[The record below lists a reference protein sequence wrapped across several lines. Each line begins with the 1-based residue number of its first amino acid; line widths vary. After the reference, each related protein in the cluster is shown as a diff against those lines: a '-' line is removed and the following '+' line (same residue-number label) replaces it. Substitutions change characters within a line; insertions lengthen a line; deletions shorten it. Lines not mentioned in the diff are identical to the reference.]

1 MPERNQIKILHSD
14 DVRGQCHSL
23 KCKHLALCLHSGDLL
38 VCLLCSLGTA
48 VCLWAPR
55 SGSSGKCLPAN
66 AGNVRDGGLIPGS
79 GRSPGEEH
87 GNFLQYSCLVNPTDK
102 GPWWATV
109 LRVWHRVWHNW
120 SNLSHT
126 HAWPVV
132 LPVLYNRLLWLLCI
146 VKPILIMNNWKSRE
160 FKSICHTARWQTKK
174 KKLKHLILQIWKL

>member
-87 GNFLQYSCLVNPTDK
+87 GNFLQYSCLVNPTDR

-109 LRVWHRVWHNW
+109 LRVAQSLAQLKQLV
-120 SNLSHT
+120 SHT
-126 HAWPVV
+126 RTTLYYQYFTTGFCGCFV
-132 LPVLYNRLLWLLCI
+132 LLNLFWSGTTGSPESLKAFVIQQGGR
-146 VKPILIMNNWKSRE
+146 
-160 FKSICHTARWQTKK
+160 QKK